1 MLSNKKG
8 INYEYLCTKITA
20 MKSKLDKIE
29 DAIEDIKLGKV
40 IIVVDDEDRE
50 NEGDFIAASDHVSPE
65 MINFM
70 ITHGRGL
77 VCSSLLEDRCDEL
90 ELDLMVRNNNAAY
103 ETPFTVSVDL
113 LGHGCTT
120 GISTSDRAK
129 TVKALV
135 DPNTRPDDLGRP
147 GHIFPLRAKKGGV
160 LRRPGHTEAT
170 VDFARLAGLNPAGV
184 LVEILN
190 EDGTMARLPQL
201 FKIAERFDLKIVSIA
216 DLISYRL
223 DNETLIDKEM
233 KVKMPTKY
241 GAFNLHA
248 FKQKSND
255 VEHFALVK
263 GEWEEN
269 EPILV
274 RVHSSSMLSDV
285 FGSEFLGK
293 GEQLHRAMEMIEKE
307 GKGVIVY
314 INKYEEHSSVIDELK
329 NYQKLI
335 KDNKKA
341 QPSMDSKDYGIGAQ
355 ILREIG
361 VRKIKLLSN
370 NPVRRTG
377 IMSFDLEIVESVG
390 IELTKQEL

>member
-1 MLSNKKG
+1 
-8 INYEYLCTKITA
+8 
-20 MKSKLDKIE
+20 MKNSLDTIE
-29 DAIEDIKLGKV
+29 EAIEDIKLGKV

-50 NEGDFIAASDHVSPE
+50 NEGDFIAASEHVSAE

-70 ITHGRGL
+70 VTHGRGL
-77 VCSSLLEDRCDEL
+77 VCSALIEDRCDEL
-90 ELDLMVRNNNAAY
+90 DLPLMVRNNNAAY

-129 TVKALV
+129 TVKALI
-135 DPNTRPDDLGRP
+135 DPEIRPEDLGRP

-170 VDFARLAGLNPAGV
+170 IDFARLAGLKPAGV

-201 FKIAERFDLKIVSIA
+201 LEIAERFDLKVVSIA
-216 DLISYRL
+216 DLIAYRL
-223 DNETLIDKEM
+223 QHESLIETEM
-233 KVKMPTKY
+233 KVNLPTKY
-241 GAFNLHA
+241 GSFNLYA
-248 FKQKSND
+248 FRQKSNE

-263 GEWEEN
+263 GEWDED
-269 EPILV
+269 EPVLV

-293 GEQLHRAMEMIEKE
+293 GEQLHRAMEMIEEE
-307 GKGVIVY
+307 GKGVVVY
-314 INKYEEHSSVIDELK
+314 INRYEESTSMMDELK
-329 NYQKLI
+329 SFMRAKEEKDYI
-335 KDNKKA
+335 K
-341 QPSMDSKDYGIGAQ
+341 PSMDRKDYGIGAQ
-355 ILREIG
+355 ILREVG

-370 NPVRRTG
+370 NPVKRTG
-377 IMSFDLEIVESVG
+377 IVSFDLEIVDSVP
-390 IELTKQEL
+390 IELKKQEI